1 MALLHPGSCL
11 FHRPRRKVY
20 LSSPKRS
27 SYVKVNALSTLRIVC
42 GLAEEEPGKVAQD
55 LVNGGLPSSTQVSRR
70 EIILRTSSLAMLAF
84 INFRGERPDYLGVQK
99 SVPSLAL
106 CPATPNCISTA
117 EEIND
122 PGHYVPPWTYN
133 PEEGRG
139 KRNPVSK
146 EQAMQELIEVVEKTK
161 PDNFTPRIVK
171 KTDDY
176 LYVEYE
182 SPLFKFIDDVEFWF
196 PPGNRSIVEYRS
208 ASRVGNQDFNIN
220 RKRIKA
226 LRQALEKKGWRSVGF

>member
-1 MALLHPGSCL
+1 MCRLPNEDNKPLE
-11 FHRPRRKVY
+11 K
-20 LSSPKRS
+20 
-27 SYVKVNALSTLRIVC
+27 
-42 GLAEEEPGKVAQD
+42 AEEAQD
-55 LVNGGLPSSTQVSRR
+55 GTARSDASSGRSSRR
-70 EIILRTSSLAMLAF
+70 EIILRTTNSAAVLAF
-84 INFRGERPDYLGVQK
+84 VNFRGERPSYLGVQK
-99 SVPSLAL
+99 GVPSLAL

-139 KRNPVSK
+139 RRNPASK
-146 EQAMQELIEVVEKTK
+146 EQAMQELIEVVENTK

-176 LYVEYE
+176 VYVEYE
-182 SPLFKFIDDVEFWF
+182 SPLLKFIDDVEFWF
-196 PPGNRSIVEYRS
+196 PPGGRSLVEYRS
-208 ASRVGNQDFNIN
+208 ASRVGSQDFNIN